1 MVLDTKQKAV
11 VRSVSLAVLIVVVAF
26 GLSFLIPP
34 TALPA
39 DDAVARIA
47 WALLWMIVPMLALM
61 VSVVRVANHRFATP
75 EDIDGSG
82 LTAGSARVQVLRAV
96 LQNTLEQSVL
106 AVGAYLIGAIALPH
120 GWLRII
126 PPAAVLFAVG
136 RILFALGYDRGAAG
150 RGLGFG
156 LTAYPTF
163 GLLGTIAILLA
174 GRLARWLLP

>member
-1 MVLDTKQKAV
+1 MVLDTKQTAV
-11 VRSVSLAVLIVVVAF
+11 VRSGSLAVLIVVVAC

-39 DDAVARIA
+39 DDAISRIA
-47 WALLWMIVPMLALM
+47 WALLWMTVPMLALM
-61 VSVVRVANHRFATP
+61 VSVVRVANHRFVTP

-82 LTAGSARVQVLRAV
+82 LTVGSARVQVLRAV

-106 AVGAYLIGAIALPH
+106 AAGAYLIGAIALPH
-120 GWLRII
+120 DWLRII

-136 RILFALGYDRGAAG
+136 RILFAFGYDRGAAG
-150 RGLGFG
+150 RALGFG